1 MNEFKFK
8 KKYGQNFI
16 KDENLINKIVNSAEI
31 SKESLVIEIGP
42 GMGALTTKIL
52 DKCKHGIIYEID
64 TELKDFLE
72 KKLKKYDNEKD
83 IFQEFLTTDIKEI
96 TKKYNYKELLIVAN
110 LPYYITTPIIKKIIE
125 EDILADK
132 IVIMI
137 QKEVADRF
145 SAKVNTKDYSSL
157 TVFLNYHYE
166 IKKLFNV
173 SKNMF
178 YPKPDVDSS
187 VILMSKKTEKENIKD
202 INVFNKFVKDC
213 FKYKRKNLRNNLKEY
228 DLEKIELI
236 LKKYNLSLNSRA
248 ENLTLSVFIE
258 ISNSI
263 SI

>member
-72 KKLKKYDNEKD
+72 QKLKKYDNYEL
-83 IFQEFLTTDIKEI
+83 IFQDFLTADIKEI

-125 EDILADK
+125 EDILAYK

-187 VILMSKKTEKENIKD
+187 VILMSKKIEKEHIKD

-228 DLEKIELI
+228 DLEKIEII
-236 LKKYNLSLNSRA
+236 LEKYNLSLNSRA
-248 ENLTLSVFIE
+248 ENLPLSVFIE

>member
-1 MNEFKFK
+1 
-8 KKYGQNFI
+8 
-16 KDENLINKIVNSAEI
+16 
-31 SKESLVIEIGP
+31 
-42 GMGALTTKIL
+42 
-52 DKCKHGIIYEID
+52 
-64 TELKDFLE
+64 
-72 KKLKKYDNEKD
+72 
-83 IFQEFLTTDIKEI
+83 
-96 TKKYNYKELLIVAN
+96 
-110 LPYYITTPIIKKIIE
+110 
-125 EDILADK
+125 
-132 IVIMI
+132 MI

-248 ENLTLSVFIE
+248 ENLPLSVFIE

>member
-72 KKLKKYDNEKD
+72 QRLKNYDNYEL
-83 IFQEFLTTDIKEI
+83 IFQDFLIADIKEI
-96 TKKYNYKELLIVAN
+96 IKKYNYKELLIVAN

-187 VILMSKKTEKENIKD
+187 VILMSKKIEKEHIKD

-248 ENLTLSVFIE
+248 ENLPLSVFIE